1 MNDEIIKSEFP
12 FERLNF
18 DNNVLVDCKDIEIIS
33 NGNHVELWMY
43 FMNKYSKRTPIGVYQ
58 IEQYFKT
65 AVEILFKA
73 NNFKYTRLLNTQIDY
88 DVLSPYHIKEE
99 HVTGSKVGNTTTT
112 PNITNETTS
121 KETSFDDL
129 NPKVASVDTSV
140 SSGSTTTEVN
150 HNISETFE
158 ADNKELTNLAN
169 SEKRFDSRTGNI
181 GNHANSDLISKERTV
196 ANFVL
201 WDIVCKDIVDYTCY
215 KFIV

>member
-1 MNDEIIKSEFP
+1 MSDEIIITEFT
-12 FERLNF
+12 FEDLHF
-18 DNNVLVDCKDIEIIS
+18 DYNVLIDCKDINRIS
-33 NGNHVELWMY
+33 NGNHVELWLY
-43 FMNKYSKRTPIGVYQ
+43 FMAKYSKRTPFEAFQ
-58 IEQYFKT
+58 TEHYFKT

-73 NNFKYTRLLNTQIDY
+73 NNFKYTRLLNTQINY

-99 HVTGSKVGNTTTT
+99 HVTGSKIGSTKAT

-121 KETSFDDL
+121 KETSFDNL
-129 NPKVASVDTSV
+129 TPKVASVDTSI

-158 ADNKELTNLAN
+158 TDNKELTNLAN